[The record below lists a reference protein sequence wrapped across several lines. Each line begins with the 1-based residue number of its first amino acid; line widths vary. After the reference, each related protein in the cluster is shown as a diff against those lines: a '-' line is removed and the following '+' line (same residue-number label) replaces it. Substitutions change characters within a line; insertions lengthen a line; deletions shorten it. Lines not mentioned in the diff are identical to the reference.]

1 MENYEE
7 ARVTLAKSQLNIL
20 KSAEKSK
27 AETTLR
33 ITKKSF
39 QYEKLF

>member
-1 MENYEE
+1 MTNYEE
-7 ARVTLAKSQLNIL
+7 ARVTLAKSQQNIL
-20 KSAEKSK
+20 KSGEKSK

-39 QYEKLF
+39 QDEELS